1 MAIVGHS
8 RLVIITN
15 VIYYF
20 NNLQVCAIE
29 MGSVTR
35 SGKGVRLSSVYA
47 ELGKLYR
54 DFANPFLLAVAS
66 YD

>member
-8 RLVIITN
+8 RLVIIAN

-20 NNLQVCAIE
+20 DNLLVYAFE

-35 SGKGVRLSSVYA
+35 SGKGGGCRRSM
-47 ELGKLYR
+47 R
-54 DFANPFLLAVAS
+54 N
-66 YD
+66 

>member
-35 SGKGVRLSSVYA
+35 SGKG
-47 ELGKLYR
+47 G
-54 DFANPFLLAVAS
+54 AVVVGLCRIR
-66 YD
+66 